1 MNHIHKKLM
10 AGILVIVFCLLA
22 IPIGPVAIASEP
34 AAQQGLV
41 DQARLTFLKF
51 MKNKDMEWFR
61 ENYHTSKGLLI
72 IPSLIKGGF
81 FLGGSGGSGVLVVR
95 DEEKGWSQP
104 AFYTLGS
111 VTFGIQFGGE
121 AASVIMS
128 LRAQKAVDAVLG
140 TSFKLGG
147 DSSIAA
153 GPIGMGV
160 KGNVKADILTFSA
173 TKGGLFAGLSLEGA
187 VVTVRDKWNKAY
199 FGKSVRPRDIV
210 IDRSASNSG
219 ADRLITSLNDWERW
233 TH

>member
-1 MNHIHKKLM
+1 
-10 AGILVIVFCLLA
+10 
-22 IPIGPVAIASEP
+22 
-34 AAQQGLV
+34 
-41 DQARLTFLKF
+41 
-51 MKNKDMEWFR
+51 ME
-61 ENYHTSKGLLI
+61 I
-72 IPSLIKGGF
+72 
-81 FLGGSGGSGVLVVR
+81 
-95 DEEKGWSQP
+95 
-104 AFYTLGS
+104 GS

-128 LRAQKAVDAVLG
+128 LRNQKAVDAVLG

-199 FGKSVRPRDIV
+199 FGKAVRPRDVV
-210 IDRSASNSG
+210 IDRSVSNPG
-219 ADRLITSLNDWERW
+219 ADKLITSLNDWERW
-233 TH
+233 THQSE